1 MAKTKCSLKDV
12 IKIST
17 LLTSLVRVSVLEGP
31 VGLSRRKYFHFWHLL
46 KLTFT
51 FTKYLLHW
59 HYLDTRASCTQ
70 TPQGTNGDIAFIERT
85 SVYLS
90 VVLDWNPL
98 LSTTVPVKWATF
110 YSALSS
116 DRKVLSFTSHF
127 LKSRQYF
134 TEMFLYFLLTDRDA
148 KLRVPAVSRH
158 PVARVAKFGSHQFTF
173 IHQTCPDLS
182 SPRTPTKL
190 GQFFSQNVKIKI

>member
-17 LLTSLVRVSVLEGP
+17 LLTSQVRVSVLEGP

-59 HYLDTRASCTQ
+59 HYLDTTASCTQ

-98 LSTTVPVKWATF
+98 LYSAQLFLSSEQLFTRHYHQIGRSSVLLLISWNRGNISVRCSFTF
-110 YSALSS
+110 YWQTGMPSSVFQPSAGIPWL
-116 DRKVLSFTSHF
+116 V
-127 LKSRQYF
+127 
-134 TEMFLYFLLTDRDA
+134 
-148 KLRVPAVSRH
+148 
-158 PVARVAKFGSHQFTF
+158 
-173 IHQTCPDLS
+173 
-182 SPRTPTKL
+182 
-190 GQFFSQNVKIKI
+190 